1 MTIELII
8 AIIGSVGGATG
19 IVELIKYFTTRKA
32 QQRKAESN
40 ADLVSVNVDTE
51 EWHLW
56 RDQLDRMN
64 NQIEKKDERIEKL
77 NDQLAEKEV
86 RFKQQI
92 ENNIEKTKRLRDC
105 QDREYKANIDNQ
117 RLSEQITVMTE
128 EIGGLKLFIEEQ
140 QCRKKKCPYRM
151 PQNAHTRNA
160 IVELGLCIETD
171 EIPVEDPESINLHKN
186 ENNSVR

>member
-1 MTIELII
+1 MTTELII

-19 IVELIKYFTTRKA
+19 IVELIKYLATRKA
-32 QQRKAESN
+32 QQRQAESN

-56 RDQLDRMN
+56 REQLDRMN
-64 NQIEKKDERIEKL
+64 EQIEKKDDRIEKL
-77 NDQLAEKEV
+77 NDQLSEKEV

-117 RLSEQITVMTE
+117 RLSEQITVLTE
-128 EIGGLKLFIEEQ
+128 EIGNLKLFIEEQ
-140 QCRKKKCPYRM
+140 QCRKKKRLFVCRKTLTLVMLLQSLDWISKYMKSQPK
-151 PQNAHTRNA
+151 TR
-160 IVELGLCIETD
+160 
-171 EIPVEDPESINLHKN
+171 
-186 ENNSVR
+186 RQ